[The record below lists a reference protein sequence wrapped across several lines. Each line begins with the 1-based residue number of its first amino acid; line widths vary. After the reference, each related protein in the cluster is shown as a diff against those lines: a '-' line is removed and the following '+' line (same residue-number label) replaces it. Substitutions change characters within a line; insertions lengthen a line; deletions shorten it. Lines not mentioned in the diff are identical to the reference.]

1 MNGFGFDMLGGFED
15 GVGVLSLC
23 PAEVGNRLSCMFGYL
38 SFELLDL
45 DAV

>member
-1 MNGFGFDMLGGFED
+1 MDLVSTLLGGFED
-15 GVGVLSLC
+15 GVWRLVPC
-23 PAEVGNRLSCMFGYL
+23 PAEVGNRFSCMFGYL

>member
-1 MNGFGFDMLGGFED
+1 MDLVSTCWGGSRTVF
-15 GVGVLSLC
+15 GVLSLC
-23 PAEVGNRLSCMFGYL
+23 PAGVGNRFSCMFGYL

>member
-1 MNGFGFDMLGGFED
+1 MNGFGFDMVGGLED
-15 GVGVLSLC
+15 GVGVLSRG

>member
-1 MNGFGFDMLGGFED
+1 MDLVSTYWAASRTAF
-15 GVGVLSLC
+15 GVLSLC
-23 PAEVGNRLSCMFGYL
+23 PAEVGNRFSCMFGYL